1 MADVLSRK
9 VPGNERVKRGR
20 STMKRIAFV
29 INSIRPGGPSYV
41 VRNIIRNLDP
51 GEYKIFLVTFFDES
65 NDTVVNEQRNLGVT
79 VIECG
84 FSGRLYALT
93 KGQKEFNKIIAVNKI
108 QIIHSHG
115 FIPDIMTA
123 RVKDKR
129 TKKISTIHCN
139 MYDDYLAWYG
149 KTRSKLYINVH
160 QHHLKRFDYC
170 AAVSQYVYRSLES
183 KLNNL
188 ILVRNGIGKTVIKE
202 PVYRKNLGIPQN
214 AVIFIYAGHLR
225 PLKNSVWMIET
236 FKKYHKGNE
245 YLVILGKGED
255 AEKCASLV
263 DDHIIFKGF
272 TDNPYAF
279 MNTSDVYI
287 SASFAEGFSIAV
299 LEAMDNGLALFLS
312 DIPSHMEVF
321 EANKTGDVY
330 LGESFT
336 SGSEESFDHSLEILR
351 ENYGRID
358 KSEIIAFKKTE
369 MSVERMV
376 EKYTDLYQKDNHD

>member
-1 MADVLSRK
+1 
-9 VPGNERVKRGR
+9 
-20 STMKRIAFV
+20 MKRIAFV

-41 VRNIIRNLDP
+41 VRNIIKNLDP
-51 GEYKIFLVTFFDES
+51 EEYKIFLITFFAES
-65 NDTVVNEQRNLGVT
+65 NDSVVNEQRNLGVT
-79 VIECG
+79 VIECNYP
-84 FSGRLYALT
+84 GRLYALT
-93 KGQKEFNKIIAVNKI
+93 KGQKEFNKVIKDNQI

-115 FIPDIMTA
+115 FIPDIMTS
-123 RVKDKR
+123 RIKYKDVTR
-129 TKKISTIHCN
+129 ISTIHCN
-139 MYDDYLAWYG
+139 IYDDYLAWYG
-149 KTRSKLYINVH
+149 KYRSKIYIKMH
-160 QHHLKRFDYC
+160 QHHLKRFDSC
-170 AAVSQYVYRSLES
+170 AAVSQYVYHSLEG

-202 PVYRKNLGIPQN
+202 PVNRENLGIPQN
-214 AVIFIYAGHLR
+214 AVVFIYAGHLR
-225 PLKNSVWMIET
+225 PLKNSVWMIES
-236 FKKYHKGNE
+236 FKKYHKDNE

-263 DDHIIFKGF
+263 DDHIFFKGF

-279 MNTSDVYI
+279 MNISDVYI

-321 EANKTGDVY
+321 EANETENVY

-336 SGSEESFDHSLEILR
+336 SGNEESFNNSLEILR

-358 KSEIIAFKKTE
+358 KSKIMAFKKTE

-376 EKYTDLYQKDNHD
+376 EKYLELYRGNNNAQS